1 MTEPSEDSKQLDPGS
16 SGRRPGVPVDPAA
29 DPTSAMTRSAR
40 ITVRV
45 LCITVV
51 LLSMAWVLDLP
62 QRVGRA
68 YFAGQLLSLVYGV
81 GLAAVYM
88 AVPLSRGRRRN
99 PVPWYDLLVGAVALC
114 TLAWVAIEFERLL
127 DAVPLRTRET
137 IAIGAVILLLTLE
150 ALRRTAGYLL
160 LGVVLIFVVYALVG
174 HLVPGELT
182 ATYVRRD
189 YLLVYLSF
197 DPSALLGAPIRIATT
212 IVIAFIFLGQILF
225 KAGGG
230 EFFTDLAKATTGHAR
245 GGAAKIAV
253 VASALFG
260 TISGSPASNVT
271 STGVI
276 TIPLMKQSGY
286 RGVDAGAIEA
296 VASTGG
302 QFMPPVMGAAAFLMA
317 EFLEIAYAD
326 VVIGA
331 IVPSLLYY
339 LAVFVQVDLLAAR
352 DRIGMLGGTPL
363 RALKVLRDG
372 WHFIIPFALLI
383 WLLFHYRTDPEL
395 AALYAAVVTL
405 IGGTLRRYGS
415 QRLTPSGVLAS
426 FWETGLIVVELLP
439 ILAAAGLV
447 IGVLNVTGGGFAL
460 TLVLV
465 KLAGGSS
472 FALLLISAA
481 VCIVL
486 GMGMPTTAVY
496 ILLAAL
502 IAPALVEAGVPIF
515 SAHLFILYYGM
526 LSMITPPIALACF
539 TAAVIS
545 REDPMA
551 IAFASMRFGWVAY
564 VIPFM
569 FVLSPT
575 LLLNGAPM
583 AIAFNCA
590 TAAIGVYFFSAALIG
605 FVRTPLNVPERL
617 LLSVG
622 GIASIVPT
630 TVLTYGTPIIAAGLL
645 LGGGVLL
652 RQLRR
657 QRAPVRDPGWSK
669 EPVSK

>member
-1 MTEPSEDSKQLDPGS
+1 MTGQSEEKSDTQDGA
-16 SGRRPGVPVDPAA
+16 GRADAQDDPAA
-29 DPTSAMTRSAR
+29 DRTVAMTGPAR
-40 ITVRV
+40 IAVRI
-45 LCITVV
+45 LCISVA

-62 QRVGRA
+62 QRLGRA
-68 YFAGQLLSLVYGV
+68 FFAGQLLSLVYGI

-88 AVPLSRGRRRN
+88 TLPAGRGRRRS
-99 PVPWYDLLVGAVALC
+99 PVPWYDLLAGGTALC
-114 TLAWVAIEFERLL
+114 TLAWVAVEFERLL
-127 DAVPLRTRET
+127 DAVPLRTPET
-137 IAIGAVILLLTLE
+137 IVIGALILVLTLE

-160 LGVVLIFVVYALVG
+160 LGVVMVFMVYALVG

-230 EFFTDLAKATTGHAR
+230 EFFTDLAKATTGHSR

-302 QFMPPVMGAAAFLMA
+302 QLMPPVMGAAAFLMA

-331 IVPSLLYY
+331 LVPSLLYY

-352 DRIGMLGGTPL
+352 DRIGTLGGTPL
-363 RALKVLRDG
+363 RVLRVLREG

-383 WLLFHYRTDPEL
+383 WLLFYYRTEPEL
-395 AALYAAVVTL
+395 AALYAALVTL
-405 IGGTLRRYGS
+405 IGGSIRRYGS
-415 QRLTPSGVLAS
+415 QRLTARGVLAS

-472 FALLLISAA
+472 VALLLISAI

-539 TAAVIS
+539 TASVIS
-545 REDPMA
+545 RENPMA

-575 LLLNGAPM
+575 LLLKGAPL
-583 AIAFNCA
+583 AIAINCA

-605 FVRTPLNVPERL
+605 FVRTPLSVLERL
-617 LLSVG
+617 LLSAG

-630 TVLTYGTPIIAAGLL
+630 TALSYGMPIIAAGLL
-645 LGGGVLL
+645 LGGGVLF
-652 RQLRR
+652 RQ
-657 QRAPVRDPGWSK
+657 VRKREASAPGWS
-669 EPVSK
+669 